1 MIVSNEQMRT
11 QSLIIWSILSSSEFG
26 MRLKSR
32 YVLFSRRHNHSGLQD
47 LITQLD
53 QQKKRNTHLIDSN
66 VGYISDLESKS
77 EKLTI
82 AGTFYKILY
91 LLSLWLWI
99 RYSFLNRKAA
109 ESAENHARLVDAR
122 SELKAKENTIHELQ
136 KIVQT
141 VKASGFQ

>member
-1 MIVSNEQMRT
+1 MLEIV
-11 QSLIIWSILSSSEFG
+11 I
-26 MRLKSR
+26 SR
-32 YVLFSRRHNHSGLQD
+32 HFQD

-82 AGTFYKILY
+82 AGKFYNVLLLFAEMTQKEQIFVKIE
-91 LLSLWLWI
+91 
-99 RYSFLNRKAA
+99 KAA

-141 VKASGFQ
+141 VKVS